1 MNKNQK
7 IINMKTDK
15 RFEDM
20 TPQEQQEFLAQR
32 PTRQEVT
39 DFVGGY
45 ISNEVIPIILNS
57 VGKELFQLRC
67 RNEVLLK
74 MLIDSGVTTA
84 EGFEEAYKQHLK
96 QEQEAAAK
104 RQQELQKRMESPIV
118 VPDKTILH

>member
-15 RFEDM
+15 TFEDM
-20 TPQEQQEFLAQR
+20 TPQEQQEFLSQR
-32 PTRQEVT
+32 PTRQEVS

-45 ISNEVIPIILNS
+45 ISNEVIPIIFNS

-96 QEQEAAAK
+96 QEKEAAAK
-104 RQQELQKRMESPIV
+104 RQQELQKMMESPIV

>member
-15 RFEDM
+15 MFEDM
-20 TPQEQQEFLAQR
+20 TPQEQQEFFNQK
-32 PTRQEVT
+32 PTRQEVS

-74 MLIDSGVTTA
+74 ILIDSGVTTA
-84 EGFEEAYKQHLK
+84 EGFEELYKQHLK

-104 RQQELQKRMESPIV
+104 RQQELQKRMESPII